1 MQAPQVGASIGKAPI
16 RLNDNAPMSEKL
28 AARIANGE
36 TGEVRCGVVLL
47 YCYRL
52 LSGVQSAFKRSMNH
66 ADVRFAYGLQDDAF
80 ITALEMNLFHFSAG
94 KTLAEIQELNKAFR
108 ESGNFQEFSKK
119 AEQICGTFQ

>member
-1 MQAPQVGASIGKAPI
+1 
-16 RLNDNAPMSEKL
+16 
-28 AARIANGE
+28 
-36 TGEVRCGVVLL
+36 
-47 YCYRL
+47 
-52 LSGVQSAFKRSMNH
+52 MNH

-119 AEQICGTFQ
+119 QSRYVARSIKRGKRRNTKRRY

>member
-1 MQAPQVGASIGKAPI
+1 
-16 RLNDNAPMSEKL
+16 MSEKL

-36 TGEVRCGVVLL
+36 TGKFDASCSRFIATDF
-47 YCYRL
+47 

-94 KTLAEIQELNKAFR
+94 KTLAEIQ
-108 ESGNFQEFSKK
+108 S
-119 AEQICGTFQ
+119 